1 MMDWQK
7 VQSSHHLQST
17 YTQCVYACLFVFP
30 VLDYGYVCT
39 GVAQSVGEGTGRHLY
54 QLVNSY
60 LGSPHKHN
68 CTSVCKKGSLWWQCG
83 TVIKEEWVVFV
94 HEHMCLCVILSMGI
108 ESRFSATV
116 AYGVHPGDE
125 PVSSTGLFCAHMCG
139 FMGVICVCAC
149 VGVCVFCV
157 HASFTL
163 MTICVLLFKAALSA
177 QPHRQMNY

>member
-1 MMDWQK
+1 M
-7 VQSSHHLQST
+7 
-17 YTQCVYACLFVFP
+17 
-30 VLDYGYVCT
+30 
-39 GVAQSVGEGTGRHLY
+39 
-54 QLVNSY
+54 
-60 LGSPHKHN
+60 
-68 CTSVCKKGSLWWQCG
+68 
-83 TVIKEEWVVFV
+83 FV